1 MDLDVAGVIV
11 VVVYWIIRREFIYLL
26 TDLFVYLFTYCL
38 VSGAILVQDVLHWM
52 LDDFGRKWLWPS
64 LR

>member
-1 MDLDVAGVIV
+1 MMDLDVAGVIV

-38 VSGAILVQDVLHWM
+38 
-52 LDDFGRKWLWPS
+52 
-64 LR
+64 